1 MASKKP
7 AKRRTASK
15 TTPKVRRPKLYAKLK
30 RKGMPEAV
38 ARKAANK
45 PSRGAKKK

>member
-1 MASKKP
+1 MAAKK
-7 AKRRTASK
+7 A
-15 TTPKVRRPKLYAKLK
+15 KVRRPKLYAKLR

-45 PSRGAKKK
+45 PSRGSKAAKK